1 VAVAEA
7 TITETEIRIANGVAK
22 RVHRTQRFLLEF
34 DDIRSEMY
42 LWMAAHQD
50 KMSRWREEG
59 KSGKGKLG
67 TALYR
72 AGMRWATK
80 ERARITRTHVSDHAF
95 YSEAVLHELLPDV
108 YDYDNWIL
116 NTVED
121 DTDGRMQSRPG
132 EGNTRLAM
140 LVDVK
145 FALESLPE
153 DDQELLQAR
162 FADGGMD
169 VQVLA
174 ATYQAH
180 ESTIRRRVRNALRR
194 LSDKLGGEPPWM

>member
-1 VAVAEA
+1 MAVTEA
-7 TITETEIRIANGVAK
+7 TVTDTEIRIANGVAK

-42 LWMAAHQD
+42 LWMAAHPD

-108 YDYDNWIL
+108 YDYYNWIL

-145 FALESLPE
+145 FGLESLPE
-153 DDQELLQAR
+153 EDQELLHAR